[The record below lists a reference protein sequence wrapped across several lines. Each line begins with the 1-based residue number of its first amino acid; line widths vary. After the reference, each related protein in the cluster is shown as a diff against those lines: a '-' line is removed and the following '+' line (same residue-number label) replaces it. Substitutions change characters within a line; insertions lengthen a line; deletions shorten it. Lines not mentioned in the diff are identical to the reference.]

1 MPALLPYC
9 GPVDTLARFRA
20 GEIVTRTD
28 FVTDLSVWTVEVIEP
43 AARDRLWWMIENLEL
58 DEDNR
63 IVRRRG

>member
-20 GEIVTRTD
+20 GDVVTRTD
-28 FVTDLSVWTVEVIEP
+28 FVTDLSLWTVEVIEP
-43 AARDRLWWMIENLEL
+43 AAWHRLWWMIENLEV
-58 DEDNR
+58 DEDGR

>member
-28 FVTDLSVWTVEVIEP
+28 FVTDLSLWTVVAIEP
-43 AARDRLWWMIENLEL
+43 AAQRRIAWMIENLEL